1 MAGKRTS
8 VISRRTLLIGLVLAP
23 ALSACSFGSGDTK
36 PDPLIALA
44 DAARAD
50 AALTVAVAAAKPE
63 LGDKLE
69 PLRLARTE
77 HAAALDAEVAKLDP
91 SKASATPAPPP
102 AADQA
107 ATLPQLKEALQASA
121 GAAAQVALELPAERV
136 GLVASIA
143 ACCGTYAAVLG

>member
-1 MAGKRTS
+1 MAIT
-8 VISRRTLLIGLVLAP
+8 RRALLVGLVLAP
-23 ALSACSFGSGDTK
+23 PVLSACGFGGEKK

-50 AALTVAVAAAKPE
+50 AALTVAVTTAKPE
-63 LGDKLE
+63 LGEKLE
-69 PLRLARTE
+69 PLRAARTE

-102 AADQA
+102 PPKGE
-107 ATLPQLKEALQASA
+107 ATLPALKDALQASA
-121 GAAAQVALELPAERV
+121 NAAALVALDLPVERV

-143 ACCGTYAAVLG
+143 ACCGTYSVVLA

>member
-1 MAGKRTS
+1 MAIT
-8 VISRRTLLIGLVLAP
+8 RRALLVGLVLAP
-23 ALSACSFGSGDTK
+23 PVLSACGFGGEKK

-50 AALTVAVAAAKPE
+50 AALTVAVTSAKPE
-63 LGDKLE
+63 LGEKLE
-69 PLRLARTE
+69 PLRAARTE

-102 AADQA
+102 PLKGE
-107 ATLPQLKEALQASA
+107 ATLPALKDALQASA
-121 GAAAQVALELPAERV
+121 NAAALVALDLPVERV

-143 ACCGTYAAVLG
+143 ACCGTYSVVLA